1 MSEPTHPASLACLS
15 EQQSKDAMAR
25 FAVLRPHLE
34 AEVPLARA
42 ARLAGVPGRTAQR
55 WLSRYRANGLVGLA
69 RPVRR
74 DAGNRKLPADFAALI
89 EGLALR
95 KPGPSVAAIHRQA
108 TEIAKDKNLAV
119 PSYATVHAIIR
130 NLDPALKTLAQEG
143 PAAFQDRY
151 ELIHRHRA
159 EAPNA
164 LWQADH
170 TALDI
175 FIMDSNGKP
184 ARPWLTHGQM

>member
-15 EQQSKDAMAR
+15 EQQRKDAMAR

-34 AEVPLARA
+34 EEVPLARA
-42 ARLAGVPGRTAQR
+42 ARQAGVPARTAQR

-74 DAGNRKLPADFAALI
+74 DAGNRKLAADFAALI

-95 KPGPSVAAIHRQA
+95 KPGPSIAAIHRQ
-108 TEIAKDKNLAV
+108 TIEIAKEKNLAA

-130 NLDPALKTLAQEG
+130 DLKANG
-143 PAAFQDRY
+143 SRRYRAFAATS
-151 ELIHRHRA
+151 RA
-159 EAPNA
+159 VRARAGQSWP
-164 LWQADH
+164 
-170 TALDI
+170 
-175 FIMDSNGKP
+175 DSSS
-184 ARPWLTHGQM
+184 ASA